1 VHNKPD
7 SRPGTTGPGGGN
19 GPEPRAAVSIRDVAE
34 AAGVS
39 MATVSRV
46 INTPSV
52 VAAATL
58 ARVQAVVQRLGY
70 VPNAFAQVL
79 TAGES
84 RVIGVALP
92 WFHGEF
98 FSRMLQGADQQATK
112 LGYHLLITSITTKP
126 DGSRRDR
133 VLGTGLIDGMI
144 VMVDDA
150 HDPLVEDVVKTALP
164 CVSLD
169 LDLSSRGKDSVVLD
183 NERGT
188 KEAVE
193 HLLRWVEP
201 SRCVFV
207 GGPKTNFDTQH
218 RATAFE
224 QVMRRSGHEPSAE
237 QVAYGEYSVA
247 WGKEWAVR
255 AHARG
260 RLTGAAILAGND
272 EIACGILRAAEAAH
286 VWVPDQ
292 LRIIGFDDTRLAQSV
307 RPTLSSVALPMEE
320 VGVAAVE
327 MLVRRIENRDAPAT
341 CIRLATKLVVRESST
356 AMTF

>member
-1 VHNKPD
+1 MHPKPD
-7 SRPGTTGPGGGN
+7 SRAGFPPN
-19 GPEPRAAVSIRDVAE
+19 PEARAAVSIRDVAE

-46 INTPSV
+46 INTPTV
-52 VAAATL
+52 VAAPTL
-58 ARVQAVVQRLGY
+58 ARVQAVIQRLGY

-112 LGYHLLITSITTKP
+112 MGYHLLITSITTKP

-150 HDPLVEDVVKTALP
+150 HDPLVDDMVKSALP
-164 CVSLD
+164 CVSMD
-169 LDLSSRGKDSVVLD
+169 LDLSARGRDSVTLD

-188 KEAVE
+188 REAVE

-218 RATAFE
+218 RAHAFE
-224 QVMRRSGHEPSAE
+224 QVMRAAGHEPTPE
-237 QVAYGEYSVA
+237 QMVFGEYSMA
-247 WGKEWAVR
+247 WGKEWATR
-255 AHARG
+255 THSRG
-260 RLTGAAILAGND
+260 RLAGSAVLAGND
-272 EIACGILRAAEAAH
+272 EIACGILRAAESAH

-292 LRIIGFDDTRLAQSV
+292 LRLVGFDDTRLAQSV
-307 RPTLSSVALPMEE
+307 RPALSSVALPMEE
-320 VGVAAVE
+320 MGSAAVE
-327 MLVRRIENRDAPAT
+327 LLVRRIENRDLPAT
-341 CIRLATKLVVRESST
+341 CVRLPTRFVVRESST
-356 AMTF
+356 AMKF